1 MPFTITSRALGA
13 LVRFIEAEELALPR
27 PVDTRGLDVSTRGV
41 ELNAG
46 KVERARGANQPS
58 LR

>member
-1 MPFTITSRALGA
+1 MPFTITSHALGA
-13 LVRFIEAEELALPR
+13 LVRFIEAEEPTLLR
-27 PVDTRGLDVSTRGV
+27 PVDTRGLDVSARRI